1 MKIKTFFLLL
11 FLLLPGLI
19 SAEEIVLPE
28 AVIKGDDR
36 SESETPSIEF
46 EEKGAEIFLPSPF
59 PPREK
64 MLFFWGMEVGA
75 GENKK
80 SKFLLNTEVKR
91 EERFSFKNSFLFERD
106 DGYRPNSDFRIFD
119 FSSLFGLQ
127 VKDGEKI
134 YLKGSYFH
142 NELGLPGK
150 VNNPTP
156 DSRRKN
162 EKRDISL
169 EWERFFPAEN
179 GWKGKISY
187 QQSLVKSTA
196 SSSRYRKEIA
206 SFQVGYYDAPLSFLA
221 SFSRERLENYYQVED
236 YTLSARIDKIQIRPD
251 FYTYAG
257 LKVEKRKAVGF
268 LFLPEL
274 GISFEPTDALAIFLE
289 GSSSL
294 DIPRFE
300 RLYLEQNFVEVKEGI
315 LKPEHQKKVKL
326 GVSKKISKG
335 KIEINFFTEKKEN
348 LIIWSDRDNNGL
360 YQPTNIKKANLWGG
374 QIILEKQYSP
384 YFRQKFLYTHQ
395 EVENKDP
402 GISYIPY
409 YPADIFENTFEIRAG
424 RFVFEIIGKYL
435 AKQYEQENS
444 SERVPGYGL
453 LETNIFYSLNKYAKI
468 FLIGE
473 NLTNTNYE
481 LVKGYPADGRRFFGG
496 VELKF

>member
-1 MKIKTFFLLL
+1 MSKMYIKISFLVL

-19 SAEEIVLPE
+19 RAEEIVLPE

-36 SESETPSIEF
+36 SESKTPSIEF
-46 EEKGAEIFLPSPF
+46 EEKGEEIFLPRPF

-64 MLFFWGMEVGA
+64 MPFFWGMEIGA

-80 SKFLLNTEVKR
+80 YKFLLNAGVKK
-91 EERFSFKNSFLFERD
+91 EGRFGFKNSFLFEK
-106 DGYRPNSDFRIFD
+106 Y
-119 FSSLFGLQ
+119 
-127 VKDGEKI
+127 KE
-134 YLKGSYFH
+134 
-142 NELGLPGK
+142 
-150 VNNPTP
+150 
-156 DSRRKN
+156 N
-162 EKRDISL
+162 EKRKASL

-179 GWKGKISY
+179 GWKGEISY
-187 QQSLVKSTA
+187 QQSLVETRA
-196 SSSRYRKEIA
+196 FSSSERNEIA

-221 SFSRERLENYYQVED
+221 SFSRERLENHYQVED
-236 YTLSARIDKIQIRPD
+236 YALSARIDKIQITPD

-274 GISFEPTDALAIFLE
+274 GISFEPTETLAIFLE

-294 DIPRFE
+294 DIPRFDQ
-300 RLYLEQNFVEVKEGI
+300 LYLERNFVEVKGGI
-315 LKPEHQKKVKL
+315 LKPEHQEKVKL

-335 KIEINFFTEKKEN
+335 KIEINFFTGKKEN

-360 YQPTNIKKANLWGG
+360 YQPANIKKANLWGG

-395 EVENKDP
+395 EIENKDS

-409 YPADIFENTFEIRAG
+409 YPADIFENTFEIKVG
-424 RFVFEIIGKYL
+424 RFIFEIIGKYL

-444 SERVPGYGL
+444 SERLPCYGL

-473 NLTNTNYE
+473 NLTKTNYKW
-481 LVKGYPADGRRFFGG
+481 VKGYSAEERRFFGG